1 MHSMFEQKFCELIY
15 DLFLFL
21 PTLPLWR
28 DQHGPYRDSSLSLSP
43 RMRKMGAEQQPTC
56 CSPNWSVTDLSYVQ
70 EINFLY
76 SVHYR
81 LTTSFKR
88 ILNNSLRE
96 ERRLKWNHI
105 KCSITTRVGGPTM
118 CSVLRIQP
126 FPSYGLGSFPGLRTS
141 VCQGVTK
148 KRWGAKKKV
157 IKDNK
162 TKKVKNVDIKTTI
175 SLITLDEH
183 GLSKAIQGQRSSE

>member
-1 MHSMFEQKFCELIY
+1 
-15 DLFLFL
+15 
-21 PTLPLWR
+21 
-28 DQHGPYRDSSLSLSP
+28 
-43 RMRKMGAEQQPTC
+43 
-56 CSPNWSVTDLSYVQ
+56 
-70 EINFLY
+70 
-76 SVHYR
+76 
-81 LTTSFKR
+81 
-88 ILNNSLRE
+88 
-96 ERRLKWNHI
+96 
-105 KCSITTRVGGPTM
+105 M